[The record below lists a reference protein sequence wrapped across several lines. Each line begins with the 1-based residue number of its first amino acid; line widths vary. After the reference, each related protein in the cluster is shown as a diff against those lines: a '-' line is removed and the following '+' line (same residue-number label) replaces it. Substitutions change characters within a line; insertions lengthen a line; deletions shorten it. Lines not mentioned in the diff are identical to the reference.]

1 MEKEINYRVIYGDTD
16 CGKVMYYANY
26 FRIFEIGRTE
36 LIRASGTNYKEIEEK
51 YGIILPVVETFVR
64 YRASAYY
71 DDILTIKTKIKEL
84 KPFKI
89 VFEYKVYKERTLVAE
104 GYTLHVP
111 VNTKGKVV
119 RIPTELLNLLK
130 TLIS

>member
-26 FRIFEIGRTE
+26 LRVFEIGRTE
-36 LIRASGTNYKEIEEK
+36 LIRTTGISYKDIEEK
-51 YGIILPVVETFVR
+51 YGIILPVVETFIR
-64 YRASAYY
+64 YKASAYY
-71 DDILTIKTKIKEL
+71 DDLLTIKTKIKEL

-89 VFEYKVYKERTLVAE
+89 VFEYKIYKEDTLIAE

-111 VNTKGKVV
+111 VNVKGKVV
-119 RIPTELLNLLK
+119 RIPIELLNLLK

>member
-26 FRIFEIGRTE
+26 LRVFEIGRTE
-36 LIRASGTNYKEIEEK
+36 LIRNSGISYKDIEER

-64 YRASAYY
+64 YKTSAYY
-71 DDILTIKTKIKEL
+71 DDLLTIKTKIKEL

-89 VFEYKVYKERTLVAE
+89 VFEYKIYREDTLVAE

-111 VNTKGKVV
+111 VNLKGKIV
-119 RIPTELLNLLK
+119 RMPTELFNLLK
-130 TLIS
+130 TLVS